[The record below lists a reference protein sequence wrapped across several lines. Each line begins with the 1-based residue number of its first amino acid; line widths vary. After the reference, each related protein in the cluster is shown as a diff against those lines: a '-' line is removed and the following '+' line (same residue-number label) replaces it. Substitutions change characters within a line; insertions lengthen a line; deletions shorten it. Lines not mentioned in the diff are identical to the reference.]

1 MLLRVGDNLE
11 AYLSQFFCQSNVMRK
26 CVVALILIL
35 SLILIM
41 KKTYILRAY
50 LEIVQVEM
58 KMNQSGKNRSHSFAR
73 YFAIFCLPAAQAL
86 SQFFSCVGGCVFI
99 VAY

>member
-50 LEIVQVEM
+50 
-58 KMNQSGKNRSHSFAR
+58 
-73 YFAIFCLPAAQAL
+73 
-86 SQFFSCVGGCVFI
+86 
-99 VAY
+99 